1 MATWT
6 KRVSGLLVGLGIGLS
21 VSFAW
26 NSHRNVSL
34 CEINADPAKYSGKSL
49 RFRVF
54 ISNDNGSINA
64 GSVCAKDDIQ
74 GASVDLDPRQ
84 VGLLGEGRHTRTEQ
98 SGFFISEVIVVG
110 KFEPPDGFTHCFT
123 PKYHISNASIERV
136 LARHEF
142 QNSERLVE
150 WFNSKFR

>member
-1 MATWT
+1 MASWT
-6 KRVSGLLVGLGIGLS
+6 KRLGSLLVGLGVGLS
-21 VSFAW
+21 ASFAW
-26 NSHRNVSL
+26 NSYRQVSL
-34 CEINADPAKYSGKSL
+34 CEINANPSKYAGKIL
-49 RFRVF
+49 TLRVF
-54 ISNDNGSINA
+54 VSNDNGFISA
-64 GSVCAKDDIQ
+64 GSICAKDDIQ

-84 VGLLGEGRHTRTEQ
+84 VGLLREGRHTRTEE
-98 SGFFISEVIVVG
+98 SGFFVSEVIMVG